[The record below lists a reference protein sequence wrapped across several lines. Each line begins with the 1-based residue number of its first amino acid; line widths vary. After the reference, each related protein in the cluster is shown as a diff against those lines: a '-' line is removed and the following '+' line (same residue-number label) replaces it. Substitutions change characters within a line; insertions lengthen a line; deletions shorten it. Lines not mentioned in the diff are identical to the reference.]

1 MSLHA
6 HDISF
11 AYPGAGAAGAAG
23 ATGAGPI
30 LCGIDLEVPPGVV
43 VGLHGYSGAGKST
56 LAKILAGQLLPD
68 AGQVTVDGQPLHHG
82 TYLPVQLIQQHPE
95 RAIDARWRLNK
106 VVRGISAETLE
117 RMGVEPDWLERYP
130 LEVSGGQLQRI
141 NISRALDPRT
151 KYVVADEITT
161 MMDALLQADIW
172 AGLIDEVQR
181 RQLGL
186 LVISHD
192 HDLLRHVCDRV
203 VALDELGQ

>member
-1 MSLHA
+1 MSLLA
-6 HDISF
+6 RDISF
-11 AYPGAGAAGAAG
+11 GYQGARTS
-23 ATGAGPI
+23 TGAHPI
-30 LCGIDLEVPPGVV
+30 LRGVNLEVPAGSI

-56 LAKILAGQLLPD
+56 LAKIMAGQLEPD
-68 AGQVTVDGQPLHHG
+68 SGEVTVDGEPLRHG

-106 VVRGISAETLE
+106 VVSGIPGETLE
-117 RMGVEPDWLERYP
+117 RMGVEAEWLTRYP

-151 KYVVADEITT
+151 QFVVADEITT

-172 AGLIDEVQR
+172 AGLIEEVQR